1 MQCKLYWQNQGDYL
15 CVKVDR
21 HSRKARTKK
30 ATFCNLELFRMRQ
43 KDIPVEVIEHK
54 DYIPTFSWEPSGARF
69 AIVSSNDPN
78 YGQALPGVVVKYN
91 VDFYA
96 IDAKRGDFAVVKHIE
111 GKDANTISWSP
122 KGRHLVLGTLNS
134 TSKCEL
140 EFWDLDFVTDDN
152 PRKEGAEPAQ
162 YVQLMGTGEHYGVS
176 DLSWDPS
183 GRYLASSGSAWKQSV
198 SLEFFAYRC
207 GSDI

>member
-162 YVQLMGTGEHYGVS
+162 YVLESTT
-176 DLSWDPS
+176 
-183 GRYLASSGSAWKQSV
+183 V
-198 SLEFFAYRC
+198 SLTSAGTPVADTSLLPVVLGNRV
-207 GSDI
+207 